1 MLRDRVAGNW
11 RRRALAI
18 AFSVAVVA
26 LVTGVVYALRPVAP
40 VVSLGVLYVLAVVAV
55 AIVCGLAYAIPVS
68 VASMLVFNFL
78 FLPPLH
84 TFELRESENW
94 VALAVYLITYIIRG
108 FVSPDDLRLPGTGGD
123 AAEAMNRDYK
133 PPSMEGEEDIVSE
146 VLRRFNR

>member
-1 MLRDRVAGNW
+1 MLRDRGAGNW

-18 AFSVAVVA
+18 AFSVAGVA

-94 VALAVYLITYIIRG
+94 VALAVYLIVGVVVGELSTRG
-108 FVSPDDLRLPGTGGD
+108 RRPP
-123 AAEAMNRDYK
+123 AAARA
-133 PPSMEGEEDIVSE
+133 
-146 VLRRFNR
+146 RA